1 MMPPK
6 DVLLQTR
13 VTPEQHQLI
22 ETAAAEQGLTVA
34 AFIRTTAM
42 QFSKSPLIRAWVTP
56 YGASPEEWLA
66 RDLRPHY
73 VLRRV
78 GSGPNGEQ
86 TLLMYQF
93 TAHDQL
99 VPVPTS
105 AIAYGME
112 FLKQPERHQFV
123 LDGSH
128 SRWFVVRTTH
138 NAGMGLVEL
147 VLRPEGTPADRIRR
161 RIFDSRD
168 GELVYDLAG
177 GGQLRGRVDVLSIGA
192 ESCELRVTGGGQR
205 TLPYANVVAVGT

>member
-1 MMPPK
+1 MPPK

-13 VTPEQHQLI
+13 VTLEQHQQI
-22 ETAAAEQGLTVA
+22 EAAAAEQGLTVA
-34 AFIRTTAM
+34 AFLRTTAM
-42 QFSKSPLIRAWVTP
+42 QYAKSPLIRAWVTH
-56 YGASPEEWLA
+56 YGASPQEWLA
-66 RDLRPHY
+66 RELRPHY
-73 VLRRV
+73 ILRRI
-78 GSGPNGEQ
+78 GSGMNGEQ
-86 TLLMYQF
+86 TFVMYQF

-123 LDGSH
+123 LDGSQ
-128 SRWFVVRTTH
+128 SAWFIVRTTH
-138 NAGMGLVEL
+138 NAGMALVEI
-147 VLRPEGTPADRIRR
+147 VLRPEGTPADKIRR
-161 RIFDSRD
+161 RIYDARD

-177 GGQLRGRVDVLSIGA
+177 GGQLRGRVDALAIGA